1 MARYDGVEYGYRA
14 PETRSTEEMFAASR
28 SHSLNDVVRGRIIS
42 GNFFL
47 LSRYCTKSY
56 T

>member
-14 PETRSTEEMFAASR
+14 PENRSTEEMFAASR
-28 SHSLNDVVRGRIIS
+28 SHSLNDVVRSRIIS

-47 LSRYCTKSY
+47 LSR
-56 T
+56 